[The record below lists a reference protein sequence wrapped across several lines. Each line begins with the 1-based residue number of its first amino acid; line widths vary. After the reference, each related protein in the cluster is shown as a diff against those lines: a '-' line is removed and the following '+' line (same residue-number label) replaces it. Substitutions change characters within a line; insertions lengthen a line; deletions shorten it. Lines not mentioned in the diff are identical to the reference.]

1 MCVLRTGRRA
11 MTRLFIHNTCALLR
25 CLRQN
30 TCPSKDCLPVRP
42 FVVSEQVAQPARCD
56 YFPSPQVRTA
66 VLSRMGQRLGQRLA

>member
-30 TCPSKDCLPVRP
+30 TCPSKDCLPV
-42 FVVSEQVAQPARCD
+42 AQPARCD